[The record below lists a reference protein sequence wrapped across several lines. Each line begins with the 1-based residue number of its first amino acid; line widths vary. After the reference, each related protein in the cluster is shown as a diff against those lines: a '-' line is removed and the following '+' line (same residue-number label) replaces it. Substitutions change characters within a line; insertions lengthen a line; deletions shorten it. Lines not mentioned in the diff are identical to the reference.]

1 MKEKEKQ
8 RKVVVRDY
16 ILLGAIIIVA
26 VIMLLIFPDRIDAVT
41 NTSWAYF
48 TEMIM
53 ILPAIMLIMGL
64 FAIWVSKEMV
74 IKYLGRTSGIKG
86 IFLSILLGALPTGPL
101 YVAFPM
107 ATVLIKK
114 GARIS
119 NIIIF
124 LSAWACIKIPQEMME
139 LQFLGVKFMASRL
152 ILSIIFVTI
161 MGISIER
168 IIEWSDKG
176 RINLKNRR

>member
-1 MKEKEKQ
+1 MKKRE
-8 RKVVVRDY
+8 RKIKVRDY
-16 ILLGAIIIVA
+16 IPLGATIIVA

-53 ILPAIMLIMGL
+53 ILPAILLIMGL
-64 FAIWVSKEMV
+64 FAIWVSKEIV
-74 IKYLGRTSGIKG
+74 IKYLWRTSGIKG
-86 IFLSILLGALPTGPL
+86 ILLSILLGALPTGPL

-107 ATVLIKK
+107 ARALIKK

-139 LQFLGVKFMASRL
+139 LQFLGAKFMASRL
-152 ILSIIFVTI
+152 FLTIIFVII

-176 RINLKNRR
+176 RVNLKNGR

>member
-1 MKEKEKQ
+1 MKIQEKKEKINI
-8 RKVVVRDY
+8 RDY
-16 ILLGAIIIVA
+16 IPLGATIIIA
-26 VIMLLIFPDRIDAVT
+26 VTILLIFPDRIDTVT
-41 NTSWAYF
+41 YTSWAYF

-53 ILPAIMLIMGL
+53 ILPAILLIMGL
-64 FAIWVSKEMV
+64 FAMWVSKEIV
-74 IKYLGRTSGIKG
+74 TKYLGRTSGIKG

-107 ATVLIKK
+107 ARAMIKK

-124 LSAWACIKIPQEMME
+124 ISAWACIKIPQEMME
-139 LQFLGVKFMASRL
+139 LQFLGLKFMALRL
-152 ILSIIFVTI
+152 ILTIIFVII

-168 IIEWSDKG
+168 IIEWNDK
-176 RINLKNRR
+176 REVNLKNER

>member
-1 MKEKEKQ
+1 MKMEEKQ
-8 RKVVVRDY
+8 RKAVLRDY

-26 VIMLLIFPDRIDAVT
+26 VIILLIFPDRIDAVT

-101 YVAFPM
+101 YVAFPI